1 MTSRDPVASDRVLSD
16 THVVVVVVVV
26 AAAATAAATAAAFI
40 FCPRGFRAGS
50 QYRWRDLHSS
60 LP

>member
-1 MTSRDPVASDRVLSD
+1 MTSRHPVESDRVLSD
-16 THVVVVVVVV
+16 THVVVVVVA